1 MKDGN
6 QYLKDLKDEKKKRT
20 TYKTYKRKDVFEGKD
35 LKNKNKVISKVK
47 KNK

>member
-6 QYLKDLKDEKKKRT
+6 KYMKDLKEEKNKKGK
-20 TYKTYKRKDVFEGKD
+20 YKTYKRGDVFENKG